1 MSDTSI
7 APDAES
13 LDAFRLRVRDWLR
26 ANLRPLAELSAA
38 ERDTDDPA
46 VVARSRAV
54 QRMLFDAGLAG
65 LVFPRE
71 YGGQGLP
78 PEHQRAYAEEAKGYE
93 QAFIFQEPTLNILA
107 PTLLDFGTEEQ
118 KRDHLPA
125 ILRGDERWV
134 QFLSEPSSGSDVAST
149 MTSATRA
156 DGGWLLN
163 GSKIWSSAADRSDWA
178 MCPARTNWDVPKHHG
193 LTMFLVPIQQPGI
206 DVHRIRTAD
215 GNAHFCQEFLTDV
228 FVADDDVLG
237 EVDRGWSVIL
247 GLIGHERLAVG
258 GASPFTGG
266 TRPMPLRGPN
276 QDLLHLAQ
284 RYGRGDDP
292 VVRQVVG
299 ADFAVSVVKEQLS
312 KRVVAALR
320 DGDLPDAA
328 GAMLRLYEGLASRDH
343 ATAARDI
350 VGHAVATAAGRDD
363 IVAIGEQFIMRQ
375 AACIGGGTVEMARNA
390 IAERLLGM
398 PRELATDRGIPFRDV
413 VQGTAPQS

>member
-1 MSDTSI
+1 MSDMSV
-7 APDAES
+7 APGAES
-13 LDAFRLRVRDWLR
+13 LDEFRLRVQAWLR
-26 ANLRPLAELSAA
+26 ANVRPLAALSPA
-38 ERDTDDPA
+38 ERDSDDPA
-46 VVARSRAV
+46 VVARSRAL

-71 YGGQGLP
+71 YGGQGLA
-78 PEHQRAYAEEAKGYE
+78 PEYQRAYAEAAKDYE

-107 PTLLDFGTEEQ
+107 PTLLDFGTEDQ
-118 KRDHLPA
+118 KRNHLPA

-149 MTSATRA
+149 MTSATRV

-206 DVHRIRTAD
+206 VVHRIRTAD

-276 QDLLHLAQ
+276 TDLLHLAQ
-284 RYGRGDDP
+284 RCARDDDP

-312 KRVVAALR
+312 TRVVAALR

-328 GAMLRLYEGLASRDH
+328 GAMLRLFEGLATRDH

-350 VGHAVATAAGRDD
+350 VGGAVATSGGRDD
-363 IVAIGEQFIMRQ
+363 IVEIGEQFIMRQ
-375 AACIGGGTVEMARNA
+375 AACIGGGTVEMAWNA

-398 PRELATDRGIPFRDV
+398 PREVATDRGIPFRNV
-413 VQGTAPQS
+413 VQGTTPQS

>member
-1 MSDTSI
+1 MRSGSGYGSGCTPTCDRS
-7 APDAES
+7 PS
-13 LDAFRLRVRDWLR
+13 SRLR
-26 ANLRPLAELSAA
+26 SAT
-38 ERDTDDPA
+38 RDDPA
-46 VVARSRAV
+46 VVARSRV
-54 QRMLFDAGLAG
+54 LQRMLFDAGLAG

-78 PEHQRAYAEEAKGYE
+78 PEYQRVYAEEAKDYE

-118 KRDHLPA
+118 KRQHLPA

-149 MTSATRA
+149 MTSAARV

-206 DVHRIRTAD
+206 EVHRIRTAD

-276 QDLLHLAQ
+276 RDLLHLAQ
-284 RYGRGDDP
+284 RYGRDRRSGRSP
-292 VVRQVVG
+292 GRRRRLRRERRQG
-299 ADFAVSVVKEQLS
+299 TTLEAGGG
-312 KRVVAALR
+312 RAA
-320 DGDLPDAA
+320 
-328 GAMLRLYEGLASRDH
+328 
-343 ATAARDI
+343 ATAIFPTPPARCS
-350 VGHAVATAAGRDD
+350 GSTRASPAATTPPRPGTSSVTRWPPSAGRDD
-363 IVAIGEQFIMRQ
+363 IAAIGEQFIMRQ
-375 AACIGGGTVEMARNA
+375 ASCIGGGTVEMARNA
-390 IAERLLGM
+390 IAERMLGM
-398 PRELATDRGIPFRDV
+398 PRRARHRPRRPLPRRRAGHAADRL
-413 VQGTAPQS
+413 TAVTVFA

>member
-1 MSDTSI
+1 MGSGSEYGSGC
-7 APDAES
+7 APTCDRS
-13 LDAFRLRVRDWLR
+13 PSSRLRSATSTTPRSSR
-26 ANLRPLAELSAA
+26 A
-38 ERDTDDPA
+38 
-46 VVARSRAV
+46 SRAV

-71 YGGQGLP
+71 YGGRGLP
-78 PEHQRAYAEEAKGYE
+78 PEYQRAYAEEAKDYE

-118 KRDHLPA
+118 KRTPPA
-125 ILRGDERWV
+125 GDPPWRRAVGAVPLRAVERV
-134 QFLSEPSSGSDVAST
+134 RRREHDDQRRAESTVVGSSTDRRSGAAPPTVPTGRCAR
-149 MTSATRA
+149 RA
-156 DGGWLLN
+156 
-163 GSKIWSSAADRSDWA
+163 
-178 MCPARTNWDVPKHHG
+178 PNWDVPKHHG

-206 DVHRIRTAD
+206 EVHRIRTAD

-237 EVDRGWSVIL
+237 DVDRGWSVIL

-276 QDLLHLAQ
+276 RDLLHLAQ
-284 RYGRGDDP
+284 RCGRDHDP

-299 ADFAVSVVKEQLS
+299 ADFAASVVKEQLS

-320 DGDLPDAA
+320 DGDLPDTA
-328 GAMLRLYEGLASRDH
+328 GAMLRLYEGLASRDQ

-350 VGHAVATAAGRDD
+350 VGARGGHGGGSETTSRGSASSSSCGRRRASVVGRSRWRGTRSRSECSGCRVSSRPTAASPSATSCRAPPA
-363 IVAIGEQFIMRQ
+363 VR
-375 AACIGGGTVEMARNA
+375 
-390 IAERLLGM
+390 
-398 PRELATDRGIPFRDV
+398 PTDRRYSLV
-413 VQGTAPQS
+413 A

>member
-1 MSDTSI
+1 VSDTSVTHDE
-7 APDAES
+7 P
-13 LDAFRLRVRDWLR
+13 LDAFRLRVREWLR
-26 ANLRPLAELSAA
+26 ANVRPLSELSAA
-38 ERDTDDPA
+38 ERDSDNPA

-78 PEHQRAYAEEAKGYE
+78 PEYQRAYAEEAKDYE

-107 PTLLDFGTEEQ
+107 PTLLDFGTEQQ

-149 MTSATRA
+149 MTTAGRV

-193 LTMFLVPIQQPGI
+193 LTMFLVPIQQRGI

-228 FVADDDVLG
+228 FVADHDVLG

-247 GLIGHERLAVG
+247 ALIGHERLAVG

-266 TRPMPLRGPN
+266 TRPMPMRGPN
-276 QDLLHLAQ
+276 RDLLHLAQ
-284 RYGRGDDP
+284 RCGRDRDP
-292 VVRQVVG
+292 VVRRVVG
-299 ADFAVSVVKEQLS
+299 EDYAVSVVKEQLS

-320 DGDLPDAA
+320 DGDLPDTA
-328 GAMLRLYEGLASRDH
+328 GAMLRLFEGLASRDH

-350 VGHAVATAAGRDD
+350 AGHAVATAAGRDE
-363 IVAIGEQFIMRQ
+363 IATIGEQFLMRQ
-375 AACIGGGTVEMARNA
+375 ASCIGGGTVEMARNA
-390 IAERLLGM
+390 IAERMLGM
-398 PRELATDRGIPFRDV
+398 PRELASDRGVPFRDV
-413 VQGTAPQS
+413 VQGTPSND